1 MKKKICVVT
10 GTRAE
15 YGLLSHLMKEI
26 KARPEFLLQV
36 VVTGM
41 HLSPEFGL
49 TFKEIL
55 KDGFEIDQKLEIL
68 ISADT
73 ASSVTKSIGLGFLG
87 FADAFEKL
95 KPDLLIVLGDRYEIL
110 AAASSALIF
119 NIPICHIHGGEL
131 TYGAYDDA
139 IRHSITKMAKI
150 HFTAAKEYRNRV
162 IQMGEDP
169 NFVFNVGGLGVD
181 SILRLPVIPKEKLEE
196 ELKFSFGKKNLL
208 VTFHP
213 ETLSAE
219 TPANQFNE
227 LLAALD
233 QLEDTSLIFTHPN
246 SDNGGRE
253 IILLIESFVKNHK
266 NAKSYSSLGQVR
278 YFSCIRYVDGV
289 IGNSSSGLL
298 EVPTFK
304 KGTINIGNRQSGRL
318 KAESIIDVS
327 TSRNSILDGIRE
339 LYSNDFQNR
348 LQSVVSPY
356 GDGQSTEKMI
366 KILEEIKFDSLL
378 EKKFFDLPLI
388 ETI

>member
-26 KARPEFLLQV
+26 KRQPEFQLQV

-49 TFKEIL
+49 TYKEIL

-68 ISADT
+68 LSADT

-87 FADAFEKL
+87 FADTFDKL

-150 HFTAAKEYRNRV
+150 HFTATKEYRNRV
-162 IQMGEDP
+162 VQMGEDA
-169 NFVFNVGGLGVD
+169 NFVFEVGGLGVD
-181 SILRLPVIPKEKLEE
+181 SILKLPVISKEKLEE
-196 ELKFSFGKKNLL
+196 ELGFSFGKKNLL
-208 VTFHP
+208 VTYHP
-213 ETLSAE
+213 ETLSTH
-219 TPANQFNE
+219 TPTKQFEE

-233 QLEDTSLIFTHPN
+233 QLEETNLIFTHPN

-253 IILLIESFVKNHK
+253 IISLIESYVKSHN
-266 NAKSYSSLGQVR
+266 NAKSFSSLGQVR

-289 IGNSSSGLL
+289 VGNSSSGLL
-298 EVPTFK
+298 EVPTFQ

-318 KAESIIDVS
+318 KAESIIDVT
-327 TSRNSILDGIRE
+327 TSKNSILDGIRQ

-348 LQSVVSPY
+348 LKFVVNPY
-356 GDGQSTEKMI
+356 GDGQATEKMI
-366 KILEEIKFDSLL
+366 QILKKIKFDSLV
-378 EKKFFDLPLI
+378 EKKFYDLPVTESI
-388 ETI
+388 